1 MHTFFLGVL
10 GPFYSSEALPPLL
23 AEQASQTCWVSHSD
37 LLNKP
42 LRLAGQA
49 SLACRTSFLKRVGQV
64 WAFVLTGGP
73 CERMGPTFVGHV
85 HVDILDSP
93 TGPLGLLGLIS
104 QFTQFTL
111 FSGPLHP
118 I

>member
-1 MHTFFLGVL
+1 M
-10 GPFYSSEALPPLL
+10 
-23 AEQASQTCWVSHSD
+23 
-37 LLNKP
+37 LNKP

-49 SLACRTSFLKRVGQV
+49 SLACRTSFLKRDGQV
-64 WAFVLTGGP
+64 WAFVPTRGP

-85 HVDILDSP
+85 DVDVLDSP
-93 TGPLGLLGLIS
+93 MGLLGLLGLIS

-111 FSGPLHP
+111 FSCPLHP